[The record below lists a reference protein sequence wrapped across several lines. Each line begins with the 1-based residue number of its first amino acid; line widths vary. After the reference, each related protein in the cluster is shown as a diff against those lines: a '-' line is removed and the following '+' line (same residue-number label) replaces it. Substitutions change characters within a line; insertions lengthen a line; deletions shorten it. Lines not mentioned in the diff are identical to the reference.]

1 MTANFVP
8 GLYYPFTTRLQ
19 SLFLTAGDLGAN
31 IAQALKVSTCK
42 QTWRLDTIAQHEK
55 I

>member
-1 MTANFVP
+1 MACTIHSQLDSKV
-8 GLYYPFTTRLQ
+8 Y
-19 SLFLTAGDLGAN
+19 FLTARDLAAN
-31 IAQALKVSTCK
+31 IARALKVSTCK